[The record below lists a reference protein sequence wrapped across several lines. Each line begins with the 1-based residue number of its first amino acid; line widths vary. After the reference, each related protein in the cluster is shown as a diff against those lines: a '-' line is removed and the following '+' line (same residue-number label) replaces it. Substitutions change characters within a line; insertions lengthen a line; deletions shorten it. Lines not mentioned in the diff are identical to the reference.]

1 MLCTSLVP
9 EDMGIM
15 YITGSWGHGYYVHHW
30 FLGTW
35 VLCPQEHA
43 RDMGVMYISGCSGHV
58 MHVNVCIAGDMS
70 FMHNNGYGGH
80 GYRDMGT

>member
-1 MLCTSLVP
+1 MPKVARDMGVDLCISWLMGTWVLCTSLVP

-35 VLCPQEHA
+35 VLCTSLVPG
-43 RDMGVMYISGCSGHV
+43 DMGVMYITGS
-58 MHVNVCIAGDMS
+58 
-70 FMHNNGYGGH
+70 
-80 GYRDMGT
+80 